1 MPIQPAPS
9 YFRFEAFALLLVI
22 ATIFT
27 SCATKQETA
36 LVADPDQ
43 DHASTIPWNK
53 PEKWEGREN
62 FPAGLGGV
70 EGY

>member
-1 MPIQPAPS
+1 M
-9 YFRFEAFALLLVI
+9 
-22 ATIFT
+22 ATIFA

-53 PEKWEGREN
+53 PEKWEGRAN
-62 FPAGLGGV
+62 FPGGLGGP
-70 EGY
+70 ESY

>member
-1 MPIQPAPS
+1 MPMQRAASRFPS
-9 YFRFEAFALLLVI
+9 AAFALLLVI
-22 ATIFT
+22 ATIFS

-53 PEKWEGREN
+53 PEKWEGRAN
-62 FPAGLGGV
+62 FPTGLGSP
-70 EGY
+70 ESY

>member
-1 MPIQPAPS
+1 MPIQPALS
-9 YFRFEAFALLLVI
+9 RFRFAAFALLLVM
-22 ATIFT
+22 ATIFA

-53 PEKWEGREN
+53 PEKWEGRAN
-62 FPAGLGGV
+62 FPGGLGGP
-70 EGY
+70 ESY

>member
-1 MPIQPAPS
+1 MAMQPPPS
-9 YFRFEAFALLLVI
+9 RFPFAAFALLLAI
-22 ATIFT
+22 ATSFA

-62 FPAGLGGV
+62 FPSGLGGP
-70 EGY
+70 ESY

>member
-1 MPIQPAPS
+1 MPIRPAAS
-9 YFRFEAFALLLVI
+9 RFPFAPFALLLVI
-22 ATIFT
+22 ATIFS

-36 LVADPDQ
+36 LIADPDQ

-53 PEKWEGREN
+53 PEKWEGRAN
-62 FPAGLGGV
+62 FPTGLGSP